1 MKKTK
6 ALFLFKRIWSH
17 LNTKRKN
24 QIKLLLILLIF
35 ASFAEVVSIGM
46 IFPFLGSL
54 ISPEKV
60 IKYKLIESVLLF
72 FKIDNSHDLILFLTI
87 LFICVVIVSSLFRIL
102 LLWAQTKLSFAIG
115 ADLSYKIYR
124 NTLFQPYE
132 VHISRNSSEVISGI
146 LSKSS
151 IIIQSALIPCFTI
164 ISSSIILLMLF
175 FTLLFINLEIAISAI
190 FIFTFV
196 YVILIQISS
205 KRIKLDSQ
213 IINNK
218 SSSIIKSL
226 QEGLGGIRDVL
237 IDGTQDVYCKMYQN
251 ADLPARNSQ
260 ANIAIISGTPRFGIE
275 AFGMIFISIAAY
287 FLVNE
292 SDKKELVIPILGALA
307 LGAQRMLPILQQLY
321 ANWTAFSSGEFS
333 ISDALKLLDE
343 EVPTTINHAYQESIV
358 FNKNISMRD
367 VSFKY
372 TNESPWVLKN
382 LNITIPKGTRVGI
395 KGTTG
400 SGKSTFLDILMYLL
414 KPNKGNL
421 YIDNIPIT
429 YKNYRSWQSMI
440 AHVPQTIFLA
450 DVTILENI
458 AFGIPKDQ
466 INFEKVV
473 EASKKAKIADSIELM
488 EHKYDTKVGERG
500 IRLSGGQMQRIGIA
514 RALYKN
520 AKIIIFDEATSALD
534 NNTEIEV
541 MNAIENLSDD
551 LTIIIVAHRVSTLKN
566 CDFIFELENNS
577 MKLIENHTNKVL
589 I

>member
-17 LNTKRKN
+17 LNIKRKN

-60 IKYKLIESVLLF
+60 LKYKLIKSVLLF

-87 LFICVVIVSSLFRIL
+87 LFISVVIVSSLFRIL

-190 FIFTFV
+190 FIFTII
-196 YVILIQISS
+196 YVILIRISS

-213 IINNK
+213 IINSK

-237 IDGTQDVYCKMYQN
+237 IDGTQDLYCKMYQN
-251 ADLPARNSQ
+251 ADLPARKSQ
-260 ANIAIISGTPRFGIE
+260 ANIAIVSGTPRFGIE

-343 EVPTTINHAYQESIV
+343 EVPTTINHGYQESIV
-358 FNKNISMRD
+358 FKKSISMID

-372 TNESPWVLKN
+372 SNESPWVLEN
-382 LNITIPKGTRVGI
+382 LNFTIPKGTRVGI

-421 YIDNIPIT
+421 YIDSIPIT

-440 AHVPQTIFLA
+440 AHVPQSIFLA

-466 INFEKVV
+466 INFEKVL

-577 MKLIENHTNKVL
+577 MKLL
-589 I
+589 